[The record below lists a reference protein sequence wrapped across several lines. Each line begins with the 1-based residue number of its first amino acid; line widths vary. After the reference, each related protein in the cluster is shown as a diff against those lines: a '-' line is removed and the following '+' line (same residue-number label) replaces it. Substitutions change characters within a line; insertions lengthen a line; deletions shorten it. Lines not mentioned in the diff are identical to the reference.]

1 MRADREEYSRSE
13 LWDPPTLVIR
23 DVDCRSRMSFN
34 SVRAQKTKEERSKK
48 TEMMRKIASRLIQ

>member
-23 DVDCRSRMSFN
+23 DVECRSRMSFN
-34 SVRAQKTKEERSKK
+34 SEGPEDKGRKEQEERNEKYCF
-48 TEMMRKIASRLIQ
+48 

>member
-1 MRADREEYSRSE
+1 MRADREECSRSE

-23 DVDCRSRMSFN
+23 DVECRSRMSYN

-48 TEMMRKIASRLIQ
+48 KEMMRNVATR